1 MAGIKKSHGPAFR
14 AAQIDLAKCPACR
27 GKAVVS
33 GVFHELACVQCNASG
48 WVTAETGE
56 ALPLEV
62 LVTQLSIRLQAA
74 EARVDFLEK
83 ESPQA
88 RFSRKFLGVPYGGE
102 SEQYSENNRRGAG
115 GTNYTGD

>member
-1 MAGIKKSHGPAFR
+1 MKKSHGPTFC
-14 AAQIDLAKCPACR
+14 AAQLDLAKCPACR
-27 GKAVVS
+27 GKAVIK

-48 WVTAETGE
+48 WVTAESGE

-74 EARVDFLEK
+74 DHQLAQF
-83 ESPQA
+83 
-88 RFSRKFLGVPYGGE
+88 RKVSTSGPSAHY
-102 SEQYSENNRRGAG
+102 EQNNRRGAG

>member
-1 MAGIKKSHGPAFR
+1 MKKSHGPAFR
-14 AAQIDLAKCPACR
+14 AAMLDLAKCPACR
-27 GKAVVS
+27 GRAVIS

-48 WVTAETGE
+48 WVTVETGE

-74 EARVDFLEK
+74 DHQIEQLMRPTVM
-83 ESPQA
+83 
-88 RFSRKFLGVPYGGE
+88 GGPAV
-102 SEQYSENNRRGAG
+102 QYDDNNRRGAG

>member
-1 MAGIKKSHGPAFR
+1 MKKSLGPAFLT
-14 AAQIDLAKCPACR
+14 AQLDLAKCPACR
-27 GKAVVS
+27 GRAVIE

-56 ALPLEV
+56 ALPLDV

-74 EARVDFLEK
+74 EHQIAQ
-83 ESPQA
+83 SN
-88 RFSRKFLGVPYGGE
+88 RFKPPGAE
-102 SEQYSENNRRGAG
+102 AQYHENNRRGAG

>member
-1 MAGIKKSHGPAFR
+1 MKKSHGPAFR
-14 AAQIDLAKCPACR
+14 AAQLDLSKCPACR

-62 LVTQLSIRLQAA
+62 LVTQLSIRLQVAQATINELKRGVALGTGPAA
-74 EARVDFLEK
+74 
-83 ESPQA
+83 Q
-88 RFSRKFLGVPYGGE
+88 Y
-102 SEQYSENNRRGAG
+102 EQNNRRGAG